1 MWLVRRRRVSPN
13 HQAPSRYWTRFFVA
27 AAPQRRHLPSSRF
40 HLPPVLSPHGK
51 TTEHLIRLPYEPVFG
66 YSRAVKVGNQ
76 IFVAGTVA
84 WGDDGKVT
92 GEGDMYA
99 QARQAIRNIEALAQA
114 GASLADV
121 VRTRTFVTDM
131 SRFDEVQKAHGE
143 AFGDIRP
150 AATVVEVKAL
160 VDAVMLVE
168 IRNRRGG

>member
-1 MWLVRRRRVSPN
+1 MTDRQN
-13 HQAPSRYWTRFFVA
+13 I
-27 AAPQRRHLPSSRF
+27 SSG
-40 HLPPVLSPHGK
+40 S
-51 TTEHLIRLPYEPVFG
+51 PYEPVFG
-66 YSRAVKVGNQ
+66 YSRAVRMGNQ
-76 IFVAGTVA
+76 VFVSGTIA

-99 QARQAIRNIEALAQA
+99 QARQAIRNIEKALEQA

-121 VRTRTFVTDM
+121 VRTRTFVTDI
-131 SRFDEVQKAHGE
+131 SRFDEVAKAHGE

-168 IRNRRGG
+168 IEADAVVA